1 MMTKQS
7 INDAAPARLCGRKFF
22 PCRLGLLVV
31 GCIAGCSG
39 SGMLDNRP
47 AGVEKYIQ
55 GVHQYNAG
63 DRAGAASSFNEA
75 IRINPSLRMAH
86 IRLGDIYRSEG
97 DYRDAAIQFEIAT
110 RLDPYSSSNECNL
123 GLSYQLLHRLADAA
137 AAYLRALD
145 LQPTNVQ
152 ANMNLGLV
160 YLALDQPKDAL
171 PYLQRATE
179 LAPKSFEAW
188 SNYGVGLDA
197 IGRLS
202 DGEIAY
208 RTALELNSG
217 SISTLGNLAANLIA
231 QGNAQE
237 ALAACQQLL
246 LRSDTSLS
254 RTRYGQALRLSGEN
268 QAALEQYKLALQID
282 PTFYLAMTQEAFLL
296 IDQYR
301 QGLELDEPKREAA
314 LALWGASL
322 RLNPNQPRVLAAI
335 QQWQSA
341 QLFDK

>member
-1 MMTKQS
+1 
-7 INDAAPARLCGRKFF
+7 
-22 PCRLGLLVV
+22 
-31 GCIAGCSG
+31 
-39 SGMLDNRP
+39 MLDNRP

-188 SNYGVGLDA
+188 S
-197 IGRLS
+197 
-202 DGEIAY
+202 Y